1 MLNNHGYIY
10 IIYYPQMVANQP
22 PCCTSSMLMPLPGT
36 HALACLG
43 EVDGN
48 SAGEGIFAE
57 PLRSFANINYG
68 LT

>member
-1 MLNNHGYIY
+1 
-10 IIYYPQMVANQP
+10 MVANQP

-48 SAGEGIFAE
+48 SAGERIFAE